1 MARGNYSHTTIF
13 RMVLEACKVDFQNL
27 DDSQYMLDF
36 IKKVIQECGTREAGS
51 AAEAKAANL
60 IQDEMGKFCDR
71 ATSETFS
78 LHPKAFLGFIR
89 IAVPLFVIAMVFYL
103 IYPLVSL
110 ITAAI
115 GSLVMFMQ
123 FFRYAEF
130 TDRFYAEKESQ
141 NVVGVIYPRDTPTK
155 TLILSAHHDSAYEF
169 TLFHK
174 FGKYAPIFM
183 VGGIGGIL
191 LMVIFAGVRTILFFS
206 GDSNSFVDWFFIA
219 FLAIS
224 PMLPYL
230 YNFTSEKSVPGAMDN
245 LSGVAVLLGIAK
257 FLASNKETDLFPQH
271 TQIILVSFGGE
282 EAGLRGSRRFVARHL
297 EELKAKD
304 PIFLNFDGVCKAAE
318 LEIVE
323 VELQLGIKYPESFVH
338 KVKELSEAEGL
349 PIKLSKLPFGATD
362 AVSLAKAG
370 LTGSTLAAVDM
381 SNPATLEFYHTRDDI
396 LEVIE
401 PASLRAAQ
409 VVGLKVLF
417 HHDHTGFK
425 N

>member
-1 MARGNYSHTTIF
+1 MH
-13 RMVLEACKVDFQNL
+13 E
-27 DDSQYMLDF
+27 F
-36 IKKVIQECGTREAGS
+36 IKKVIVECGTREAGS
-51 AAEAKAANL
+51 TAEAKAANL

-71 ATSETFS
+71 ATIETFT

-89 IAVPLFVIAMVFYL
+89 IAVPLFLISMVFYL
-103 IYPLVSL
+103 LYPVISL
-110 ITAAI
+110 ITSVI
-115 GSLVMFMQ
+115 GALVMFMQ

-130 TDRFYAEKESQ
+130 TDPLYEEKESQ
-141 NVVGVIYPRDTPTK
+141 NVIGVIHPQDTPTK

-183 VGGIGGIL
+183 IGGIGGIV

-206 GDSNSFVDWFFIA
+206 GTSNAFVDWFFIA

-230 YNFTSEKSVPGAMDN
+230 YNFTSKKSVPGAMDN
-245 LSGVAVLLGIAK
+245 LSGVAVLLSIAK
-257 FLASNKETDLFPQH
+257 FLASNKDSDLFPQH
-271 TQIILVSFGGE
+271 TQVMFLSFGGE

-297 EELKAKD
+297 AELKTKD
-304 PIFLNFDGVCKAAE
+304 TVFLNFDGVCKAAE

-323 VELQLGIKYPESFVH
+323 AELLIGMKYPEFFVH
-338 KVKELSEAEGL
+338 TVKKLAEAEGL
-349 PIKLSKLPFGATD
+349 PMKLSKLPFGATD
-362 AVSLAKAG
+362 GVSLARAG
-370 LTGSTLAAVDM
+370 IIGSTLAAVDM

-417 HHDHTGFK
+417 HHDRVGF
-425 N
+425 NPR